1 MRTEFCSYFFLV
13 PVYQYLSKIKGP
25 EKIYKSDTV
34 LMEAYAG
41 TTVSSVVELR
51 HMSHKDS
58 KCVHT
63 LIKYYLFY
71 FFFSVM
77 NIYE

>member
-71 FFFSVM
+71 FFFFC
-77 NIYE
+77 NEHI